1 MRRSASSRL
10 TPILAVV
17 AALGLAVVPLS
28 PDRGLLLAEARG
40 GGGGGG
46 GGQGGGPGGGHGAG
60 QGAGHGHG
68 NAFGQGV
75 AAAAR
80 GERGGAEDGHA
91 GGRGSG
97 RGALAA
103 QLGALNAAH
112 ASPVARANAA
122 PESRVGMIAA
132 YERAMIQA
140 LALPPGP
147 ERDAAIL
154 AARNTELAAAANRP
168 VTAEVVAAVD
178 ALLGLPPTP

>member
-1 MRRSASSRL
+1 MRRSASCRL
-10 TPILAVV
+10 TPMIAVV
-17 AALGLAVVPLS
+17 AALGLAALPLS

-46 GGQGGGPGGGHGAG
+46 GGQGGGPGGGQGAG
-60 QGAGHGHG
+60 QGQG

-91 GGRGSG
+91 GGRGGG
-97 RGALAA
+97 RGAIAS

-122 PESRVGMIAA
+122 PGSRVGMIAA
-132 YERAMIQA
+132 YERAMIEA

-147 ERDAAIL
+147 ARDAAIL
-154 AARNTELAAAANRP
+154 AARETELAAAANRP

>member
-10 TPILAVV
+10 TPMLAVV
-17 AALGLAVVPLS
+17 AALGLAALPLS
-28 PDRGLLLAEARG
+28 PDRGLLLAEAR
-40 GGGGGG
+40 GGGGG

-80 GERGGAEDGHA
+80 GGAEDGHA
-91 GGRGSG
+91 AGRGSG

-147 ERDAAIL
+147 ERHAAIL

-168 VTAEVVAAVD
+168 LTAEVVAAVD